1 MAFID
6 EMKFHAK
13 AGRGG
18 VGVVRWRHEHSKE
31 WAGAAGGNGGR
42 GGDVRVRAVRDLGI
56 LQRYRNIKAF
66 DAQKGED
73 GMRDSKHGANGNDLV
88 IDLPIG
94 SIVTDHRT
102 GHTFQLLEEGQ
113 NVRILKGGSGGLGNE
128 HFKASTNTSPEEST
142 NGYEGEEADFSV
154 ELELVAD
161 AGFIGLPNAGKSSLL
176 NELTNADA
184 KVGSYAFTT
193 LEPNLGALYN
203 FVLADIPGLIEGASE
218 GKGLGHKFL
227 RHVRRTKMLFHLVS
241 LEDAG
246 IMKSRDEAPDTS
258 FEGAPQSLA
267 RGLRQFLAKNWRTL
281 KKNVS
286 GVEVS
291 GDFDVLISNYKT
303 IRAELKQYG
312 HGLDEKPETIILT
325 KTDSVSALTIA
336 AAMKSFSKLN
346 DDILSVTILDD
357 DSVKAIKDE
366 IVRRLRAQV

>member
-6 EMKFHAK
+6 EMKFHGK

-18 VGVVRWRHEHSKE
+18 IGVVRWRHEFSKE
-31 WAGAAGGNGGR
+31 WSGASGGNGGR

-56 LQRYRNIKAF
+56 LQRYRNTKEF
-66 DAQKGED
+66 DAEKGED
-73 GMRDSKHGANGNDLV
+73 GMKDSRHGRNGEDLV

-102 GHTFQLLEEGQ
+102 GHTFQLLEERE

-128 HFKASTNTSPEEST
+128 YFKASTNTTPMEST
-142 NGYEGEEADFSV
+142 SGYDGEEADFGV

-176 NELTNADA
+176 NVLTNADA

-227 RHVRRTKMLFHLVS
+227 RHVRRTKILFHLIS
-241 LEDAG
+241 LED
-246 IMKSRDEAPDTS
+246 SRIEELEKPKGNEPAKAEVFLPS
-258 FEGAPQSLA
+258 FGG
-267 RGLRQFLAKNWRTL
+267 RRQKELVPERKAHRQGNQNEEVI
-281 KKNVS
+281 NVL
-286 GVEVS
+286 V
-291 GDFDVLISNYKT
+291 SNYKT

-312 HGLDEKPETIILT
+312 HGLDEKPETIVLT
-325 KTDSVSALTIA
+325 KTDTVDPAAVSLAI
-336 AAMKSFSKLN
+336 KEVSKLN
-346 DDILSVTILDD
+346 NNILTVSVLNDQSIKE
-357 DSVKAIKDE
+357 VKDE
-366 IVRRLRAQV
+366 IVRRLRG